1 MATQRSRRSPAGVE
15 RKRDPERT
23 REKILEAAMVEF
35 GEHGYAGARI
45 SAIAGRAG
53 VNQQL
58 ISYYF
63 DGKAGLYRALTDR
76 WRAISAG
83 VDAAGLPITE
93 VVGEYVRLSAEQR
106 SWSRLLV
113 WSALTGDEGDDGGAG
128 DDNRFF
134 QHMVD
139 DLRARQA
146 AGEVA
151 ADLDPA
157 YLMVILFAAAL
168 APTVIPQVA
177 RAMTGEPADSA
188 AFLDRY
194 RAELGTVLTH
204 LAGGGGADPAPPASA
219 GPAASPPPR

>member
-1 MATQRSRRSPAGVE
+1 MATQRSRRSPAGAE

-76 WRAISAG
+76 WRAISAN
-83 VDAAGLPITE
+83 VDAAGLPLTE

-113 WSALTGDEGDDGGAG
+113 WSSLTGDDGGSDG
-128 DDNRFF
+128 SDDGFF
-134 QHMVD
+134 RHMVD

-157 YLMVILFAAAL
+157 YLMVVLFAAAL
-168 APTVIPQVA
+168 APTVVPQVV
-177 RAMTGEPADSA
+177 RAMTGEEADSA

-194 RAELGTVLTH
+194 RAELGRVLTY
-204 LAGGGGADPAPPASA
+204 LSGGGRPAPPASG